1 MIKGCN
7 RRVIVVKHPD
17 SESFEEAYFI
27 VREGKFKKKSDTP
40 SLVGEATR
48 LINGG
53 KSEAFD
59 EKKQRRSSRI
69 ALLLSFLAGAGA
81 SFLFFYIIM

>member
-17 SESFEEAYFI
+17 SDSFEEAYFI
-27 VREGKFKKKSDTP
+27 VREGKFKRKSDTD
-40 SLVGEATR
+40 SLVGEANR

-53 KSEAFD
+53 GEVPHLLKKPRLSRGFCTALAF
-59 EKKQRRSSRI
+59 I
-69 ALLLSFLAGAGA
+69 AGAVSSFLI
-81 SFLFFYIIM
+81 FYVIM